1 MVASKNMKLKQ
12 FDVKTIFLYSELE
25 EVYLEQPIG
34 FDNGSGRV
42 CQLKRSLYGLKQ
54 APRCW
59 NKQFISFMEKAGL
72 KNSTADPFLFYH
84 MHEDSFL
91 YIAIYVDDV
100 LVVGNKDEETGVFLG
115 LLQEEFKITIGSLE
129 NFLRMQIKCQSN
141 GSVFVSQEAY
151 TKKIL
156 QKFNMAEAK
165 GVSMPASCKESDDH
179 IDVSSMVPYCEA
191 VGSLM
196 YLAAATRPD
205 IAFAINKA
213 ARLLDRTAEMDWN
226 NIIRIFRYLQSTSNY
241 SLRYTI
247 GSDELKVLSD
257 ADFAGDKVTKRSTT
271 GVIAIFA
278 DGAVSWTSQLQKTT
292 ALSTTGV
299 EIIAASEAAK
309 ELFWLKRLLSE
320 LLSDFARRTPV
331 LYIDNTKITKN
342 PEYHKRSKHIE
353 VQHFHVRERYVNDDI
368 GTEHVDGSKQLAD
381 LVTKLSEHV

>member
-129 NFLRMQIKCQSN
+129 NFLGIQIKCQSD
-141 GSVFVSQEAY
+141 GSVF
-151 TKKIL
+151 L
-156 QKFNMAEAK
+156 AK
-165 GVSMPASCKESDDH
+165 RH
-179 IDVSSMVPYCEA
+179 IQ
-191 VGSLM
+191 
-196 YLAAATRPD
+196 TR
-205 IAFAINKA
+205 
-213 ARLLDRTAEMDWN
+213 
-226 NIIRIFRYLQSTSNY
+226 Y
-241 SLRYTI
+241 
-247 GSDELKVLSD
+247 
-257 ADFAGDKVTKRSTT
+257 
-271 GVIAIFA
+271 
-278 DGAVSWTSQLQKTT
+278 
-292 ALSTTGV
+292 
-299 EIIAASEAAK
+299 
-309 ELFWLKRLLSE
+309 
-320 LLSDFARRTPV
+320 
-331 LYIDNTKITKN
+331 
-342 PEYHKRSKHIE
+342 
-353 VQHFHVRERYVNDDI
+353 
-368 GTEHVDGSKQLAD
+368 
-381 LVTKLSEHV
+381 